1 MKNHGWVIIGI
12 LSLMGCAQEA
22 AFSGGKPKA
31 SVEAA
36 QNKLGDD
43 QKKETNPTGVG
54 EPKKCDFTKDFVEVS
69 FSKKIEDC
77 NKAGNIWDFSRSVCS
92 TVPKATSFECSFPGF
107 LAAMD
112 KLGTPDERVQENQA
126 KGAKL
131 VACGEKEGIVLAQ
144 WYIPTTEQKAENDCS
159 ASNASFV
166 TACYSNTTLASGS
179 ETTMVSDC
187 LK

>member
-1 MKNHGWVIIGI
+1 MNYHGLIVIGVFAAV
-12 LSLMGCAQEA
+12 GCAQEA
-22 AFSGGKPKA
+22 SFSGSKPKA
-31 SVEAA
+31 TVDTA
-36 QNKLGDD
+36 QNKLGDALP
-43 QKKETNPTGVG
+43 ETKSIEEGD
-54 EPKKCDFTKDFVEVS
+54 PKKCDFTKDFVEVS
-69 FSKKIEDC
+69 FPKKIEDC

-112 KLGTPDERVQENQA
+112 KLGTPDERVQQNQA

-159 ASNASFV
+159 ASNANFV
-166 TACYSNTTLASGS
+166 TACYSNTNLASGS